1 MGRFPKDFLWGG
13 ATAANQCEGAYNEG
27 GRGLANVDVVPFG
40 EDRFPVMFG
49 KLKMLECDDQHYYPS
64 HEAIDM
70 YHHFK
75 EDIALFAEMG
85 FTMFRM
91 SINWSRLFPTGE
103 ESEPNQAGL
112 EFYDKV
118 FACLHDHGIE
128 PLVTISHYELPYNL
142 IEKYDGWSDRRLVDF
157 FFTYGKTLLDRWHD
171 TVHYWLTFNEIN
183 TGTMPMG
190 GILNTG
196 TIQGYEGSTAD
207 VPNDEQARFQA
218 LHNMFVASAR
228 AVKYA
233 HDNYPQ
239 FKMGCMICFITSYPM
254 TCDPADVVANQKQM
268 QIMNWFCSDMHV
280 RGEYP
285 YYMKRFFAEHNI
297 TIHQEPEDAAILKAG
312 TVDFYTFSYYMSNCV
327 TTHKDAEDVGGNIA
341 TGKKNPYLKAS
352 DWGWQI
358 DPIGLR
364 YTLNEIY
371 DRYHLPMM
379 VVENGLGAY
388 DVKSEDG
395 KIHDSYRI
403 DYLRQHIEQM
413 AEAVKDGVDLMG
425 YTPWGCIDLVSAS
438 TGEMAKRYG
447 FIYVNKFDDGTG
459 DLSREKKDS
468 FYWYKKVIA
477 SNGEDLS

>member
-1 MGRFPKDFLWGG
+1 MSVFRDDFLWGG
-13 ATAANQCEGAYNEG
+13 ACAANQFEGAWD
-27 GRGLANVDVVPFG
+27 VDGKGPSVPDMCTNG
-40 EDRFPVMFG
+40 SHTSPKWVTTHIHPDR
-49 KLKMLECDDQHYYPS
+49 LYPS
-64 HEAIDM
+64 HEAIDF
-70 YHHFK
+70 YHHYE

-85 FTMFRM
+85 FKTFRT
-91 SINWSRLFPTGE
+91 SINWTRIFPTGWE
-103 ESEPNQAGL
+103 TEPNEKGL
-112 EFYDKV
+112 EFYDRV
-118 FACLHDHGIE
+118 FDCCKKHGIE
-128 PLVTISHYELPYNL
+128 PLVTISHYELPYAL
-142 IEKYDGWSDRRLVDF
+142 VEKYNGWASRELIDF
-157 FFTYGKTLLDRWHD
+157 YMNYCKTIFERYKDK
-171 TVHYWLTFNEIN
+171 VKYWLTFNEIN
-183 TGTMPMG
+183 TGTMPIG

-239 FKMGCMICFITSYPM
+239 FKMGCMICSITSYPM